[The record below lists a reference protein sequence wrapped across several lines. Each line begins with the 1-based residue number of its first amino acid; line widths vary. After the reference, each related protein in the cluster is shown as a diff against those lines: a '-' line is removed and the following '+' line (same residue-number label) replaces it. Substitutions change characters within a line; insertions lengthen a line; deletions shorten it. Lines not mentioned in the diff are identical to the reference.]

1 MKYVILSFHPLVL
14 FYAMS
19 MIMVPLGVLFGLYIV
34 AKKLMA
40 LQVSANY
47 PLLDALVLI
56 AGLQFLLFAMLFDMQ
71 ESDKDMREGGRTLRE
86 Y

>member
-1 MKYVILSFHPLVL
+1 
-14 FYAMS
+14 MS